1 MADIDGIHLA
11 YRVLDG
17 DEMKDSFTYEEMH
30 AVCCYLDRVVLENL
44 ALVQQKS
51 VAFMDSEGEVIS
63 AVKKEFELL
72 TGGNHV
78 GFDIPLIQLNKQSWH
93 VTRGEYGKW

>member
-1 MADIDGIHLA
+1 MSQKIDAIQLV

-44 ALVQQKS
+44 ALTQDKQRN
-51 VAFMDSEGEVIS
+51 
-63 AVKKEFELL
+63 
-72 TGGNHV
+72 TPNHKD
-78 GFDIPLIQLNKQSWH
+78 F
-93 VTRGEYGKW
+93 

>member
-1 MADIDGIHLA
+1 MATIDGIYLA

-44 ALVQQKS
+44 ALAQQKP
-51 VAFMDSEGEVIS
+51 VAFMDAEGEVIS
-63 AVKKEFELL
+63 AVKKEFEQL

-78 GFDIPLIQLNKQSWH
+78 GFDIPLIQLNKQL
-93 VTRGEYGKW
+93 